1 MAAIRIGRV
10 SNAGLGFVLRDMVS
24 AMRIA
29 WLPFLAAGTA
39 QTVAIDL
46 VRRHFERTDNVD
58 FLADCGWQCAGL
70 TLVALAAYA
79 ALANRWI
86 GFLLSHRAEEPTTS
100 GLGFPQF
107 RDIWAVL
114 FLLAW
119 LAACAGILIATIF
132 FIVEVTINTSMT
144 VSGVAMFAASIFALM
159 SMVSM
164 LILAR
169 LMLLLPMIALDR
181 GFHPIA
187 VWRLTELMS
196 WRLMIG
202 FALTLLMVIAM
213 WIAVG
218 AVSSLLCNM
227 AAPFMPARVV
237 ADVHAPLIV
246 HQLFGVLALMV
257 LWGSIAEAY
266 RQLGGP
272 GMGVPEATLAVF
284 DDA

>member
-1 MAAIRIGRV
+1 
-10 SNAGLGFVLRDMVS
+10 
-24 AMRIA
+24 
-29 WLPFLAAGTA
+29 LPFLAAGTA

-46 VRRHFERTDNVD
+46 IRQHFQRTDNAD

-86 GFLLSHRAEEPTTS
+86 GFLLPRRAEKPTTA
-100 GLGFPQF
+100 GFGFPQF
-107 RDIWAVL
+107 RDVWATL
-114 FLLAW
+114 FLLAS
-119 LAACAGILIATIF
+119 LAACVGILVGTIF
-132 FIVEVTINTSMT
+132 FIVETTIETSMT
-144 VSGVAMFAASIFALM
+144 FTGVAMFAATVFALV

-169 LMLLLPMIALDR
+169 LMLLLPMIALDQ

-187 VWRLTELMS
+187 VWRLTKLMS
-196 WRLMIG
+196 WRLMIS

-218 AVSSLLCNM
+218 AVSNLLCNM
-227 AAPFMPARVV
+227 AAPLISNRVV
-237 ADVHAPLIV
+237 VDLYAPLIV
-246 HQLFGVLALMV
+246 HQFLGGLALMV

-272 GMGVPEATLAVF
+272 GLSVAEDLLAVF